1 MGVGLTLS
9 GQSFWKRVDVRDKK
23 SEIQS
28 CSKYS
33 PVGLE
38 GADGH
43 NVEGVPCQEIA
54 GGL

>member
-1 MGVGLTLS
+1 MGVGLTLP

-28 CSKYS
+28 CSKYC

-43 NVEGVPCQEIA
+43 IVEGVPWQEIA

>member
-1 MGVGLTLS
+1 MGAGLTLS
-9 GQSFWKRVDVRDKK
+9 GQSFWKRVEVRDKK

-28 CSKYS
+28 YSKYS

-43 NVEGVPCQEIA
+43 VVEGVTWQEIA